1 MRIGVA
7 LGNIGLA
14 LPTSTRPEEHADL
27 VLRLGDE
34 AERLGYDSVWV
45 GDHLALP
52 REPSSPY
59 PYGGGGGMPPD
70 TSMLDPFAVL
80 AALAGRTTR
89 VRLGFGV
96 VVLPLRHPV
105 VVAKL
110 VATIDAL
117 SHGRVVLGVGAGWLA
132 EELALVG
139 ADFAGRGAATDAAL
153 RLLCRAFADGEVDGM
168 TLLPTPVQRP
178 GPPVWIGGA
187 GPRVV
192 RRVVEL
198 GDAWDAPHAD
208 PQELAAGIARLRD
221 ACAAAGRDPSTVEV
235 AVRGI
240 RARDLGPE
248 LVDTYAALGVAELGI
263 RLPGG
268 SPAKALDA
276 LAAVADRLDLA
287 RRGRPPE
294 A

>member
-14 LPTSTRPEEHADL
+14 LPASLRPEEHADL
-27 VLRLGDE
+27 VLRLADE
-34 AERLGYDSVWV
+34 AERLGYHSVWV

-52 REPSSPY
+52 REPSTPY
-59 PYGGGGGMPPD
+59 PHGGGGGMPPD

-80 AALAGRTTR
+80 AAVAGRTTR
-89 VRLGFGV
+89 VHLGFGV

-110 VATIDAL
+110 VASIDAL
-117 SHGRVVLGVGAGWLA
+117 SHGRVVLGVGTGWLP
-132 EELALVG
+132 EEFALVG
-139 ADFAGRGAATDAAL
+139 ADFARRGDATDEAL
-153 RLLCRAFADGEVDGM
+153 RRLRRAFADGGVDGM

-198 GDAWDAPHAD
+198 GDCWDAPVSD
-208 PQELAAGIARLRD
+208 PPVLAEGIARLRET
-221 ACAAAGRDPSTVEV
+221 CEAAGRDPSTVDV
-235 AVRGI
+235 AVRGL
-240 RARDLGPE
+240 RSRDLDPG
-248 LVDTYAALGVAELGI
+248 LVDTYTALGVTDLAI
-263 RLPGG
+263 RLPGD
-268 SPAKALDA
+268 PAKALDA
-276 LAAVADRLDLA
+276 LAATADRLGLA
-287 RRGRPPE
+287 V
-294 A
+294 